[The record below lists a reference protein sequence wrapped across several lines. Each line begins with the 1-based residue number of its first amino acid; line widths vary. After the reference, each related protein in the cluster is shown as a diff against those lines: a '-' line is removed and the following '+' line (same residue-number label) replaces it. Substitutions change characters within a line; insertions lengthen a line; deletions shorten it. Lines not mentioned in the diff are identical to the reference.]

1 MKPIDP
7 RLLRYSR
14 SSRGFILLT
23 AALAVINALL
33 TIFQAFLLS
42 EAVVRVFQRHLTISL
57 FSRIGL
63 GLLSIFVIRAFI
75 NFFGDWISAIA
86 STRIR
91 NELREKLLES
101 ALHHGSQIANE
112 GGSARLAILA
122 TKGINDLDGYFSK
135 FLPQLLIAVT
145 VPATV
150 GLVIFFKDWRSGAI
164 SLFTVPLIPIF
175 GIMIGRYTAS
185 ATSKKLEALG
195 VMGGYFLDLVT
206 GLSTLKVFG
215 RDHLQSKKVEEVG
228 DRYRKETMK
237 VLKISFI
244 SSLALE
250 LVATLSVALM
260 AVSIGL
266 RLVHGSVSLQTGLMV
281 LILAPEVYW
290 PIRQVASYFHAASDG
305 IAVFEQLYAL
315 FERPAKSGNVAI
327 QSLETISWSQ
337 LEVDY
342 PGREKIFIPAGQISK
357 GEIHA
362 VVGVSG
368 SGKSTLAKI
377 LLGFFE
383 PSGGEVAISTESGT
397 HEIRKIDS
405 HSWHNLVSWMP
416 QEPIFPVGTLR
427 EILKHSSPNAVDE
440 LLISTLVSAGLSISD
455 LQHGLETRLGT
466 SKAPL
471 SIGQLRK
478 IALARAVLKPAPLL
492 ILDEPSASVDDLSE
506 TQIEE
511 LIKAEALKG
520 RLILLISHRKLESV
534 LPSATTYVGDR
545 L

>member
-14 SSRGFILLT
+14 SSRGFIFLS
-23 AALAVINALL
+23 ALIAVANALL
-33 TIFQAFLLS
+33 TIYQAFLLS
-42 EAVVRVFQRHLTISL
+42 DAVVSIFQRHLTISF
-57 FSRIGL
+57 FSHLGS
-63 GLLSIFVIRAFI
+63 GLLLIFVLRAFI
-75 NFFGDWISAIA
+75 NFFGDWISTIA

-91 NELREKLLES
+91 NELRELLLHS
-101 ALHHGSQIANE
+101 ALRDGSQIAHD

-135 FLPQLLIAVT
+135 FLPQLLIAAT
-145 VPATV
+145 VPASV
-150 GLVIFFKDWRSGAI
+150 GLVIFLKDWRSGVI
-164 SLFTVPLIPIF
+164 CLFTVPLIPLF

-185 ATSKKLEALG
+185 ATVKKLEALG
-195 VMGGYFLDLVT
+195 LMGGYFLDLVS

-215 RDHLQSKKVEEVG
+215 RDQLQSKKIEEVG

-305 IAVFEQLYAL
+305 IAVFDQLYSL
-315 FERPAKSGNVAI
+315 FEGPAKAGGFTVKSVDA
-327 QSLETISWSQ
+327 ISWSE
-337 LEVDY
+337 LEVSY
-342 PGREKIFIPAGQISK
+342 LGREKIIIPAGQLYK
-357 GEIHA
+357 GSIHT

-377 LLGFFE
+377 LIGLLQ
-383 PSGGEVAISTESGT
+383 PASGEIVITTESGV
-397 HEIRKIDS
+397 HEIREIEPR
-405 HSWHNLVSWMP
+405 SWHNLVSWMP

-427 EILKHSSPNAVDE
+427 EILKHSSPQANDDE
-440 LLISTLVSAGLSISD
+440 LISTLAAAGLSLRD
-455 LQHGLETRLGT
+455 LHNGLETQIGT

-478 IALARAVLKPAPLL
+478 IALARAVLKPTPVL
-492 ILDEPSASVDDLSE
+492 ILDEPSASVDDISE
-506 TQIEE
+506 NQIEE
-511 LIKAEALKG
+511 LIKREASKG
-520 RLILLISHRKLESV
+520 RFILLISHRKLDSI
-534 LPSATTYVGDR
+534 PMHATTYIGESA
-545 L
+545 